1 MPSESAAELQSKVME
16 KVLLFGSSLSDKLIV
31 NKLCLSMSAV
41 ILHTLDKCPDA
52 VTQVIST
59 FQTYHGIPVRIFQS
73 DQYVREIL
81 VLSFCKMICHF
92 YILHIVLDFKI
103 FCLSTSHYSTSRV
116 G

>member
-1 MPSESAAELQSKVME
+1 
-16 KVLLFGSSLSDKLIV
+16 
-31 NKLCLSMSAV
+31 MSAV

-81 VLSFCKMICHF
+81 VLSFCKMILSF
-92 YILHIVLDFKI
+92 FLHTPYCAAF
-103 FCLSTSHYSTSRV
+103 
-116 G
+116 